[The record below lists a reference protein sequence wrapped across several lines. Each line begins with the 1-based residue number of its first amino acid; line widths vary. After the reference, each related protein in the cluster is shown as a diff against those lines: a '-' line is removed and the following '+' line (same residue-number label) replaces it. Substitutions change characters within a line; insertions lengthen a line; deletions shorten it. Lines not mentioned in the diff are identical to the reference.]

1 MGRVIKF
8 PVKSKPLDNETERL
22 IKLSD
27 IVDQLIIENL
37 DQGEVEPHELAGII
51 AHRLGTLIRHI
62 DVDER
67 KQVLDVCLNI
77 LTRQAEDQSSGF

>member
-1 MGRVIKF
+1 MGKIIKF
-8 PVKSKPLDNETERL
+8 PVKSMPLDNETERL

-62 DVDER
+62 GVDER
-67 KQVLDVCLNI
+67 KQVLEVCLSI